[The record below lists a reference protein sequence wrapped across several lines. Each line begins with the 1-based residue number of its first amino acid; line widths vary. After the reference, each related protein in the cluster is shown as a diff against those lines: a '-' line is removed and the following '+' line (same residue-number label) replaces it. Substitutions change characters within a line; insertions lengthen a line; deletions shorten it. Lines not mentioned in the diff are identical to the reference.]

1 LILLNLNYN
10 QVAFIQKSILFLVI
24 SYATCAFAQDTA
36 ELERRHGFKDIRLQ
50 THIDSLKGTEFKKDI
65 KEKNEFP
72 AKLYEVNSA
81 EYKNIG
87 EVKVKQVEV
96 KTYKDLI
103 YEIIVITDKDT
114 RLMKGMI
121 KSFGEPKYI
130 LTTDTYNWLTDNL
143 SLTFK
148 DHSKREIRLTYRSY
162 PIIKM
167 MKADKGKKIDDIA
180 EDFDQD

>member
-1 LILLNLNYN
+1 MLI
-10 QVAFIQKSILFLVI
+10 IRKSLFLVLFG
-24 SYATCAFAQDTA
+24 YAACAIAQDTA
-36 ELERRHGFKDIRLQ
+36 ELGRRNGFKDIKLG
-50 THIDSLKGTEFKKDI
+50 THIDSLRGTEFKKEI

-72 AKLYEVNSA
+72 AKLYEVNSE
-81 EYKNIG
+81 EYKSIG
-87 EVKVKQVEV
+87 EVKVKKVEV

-130 LTTDTYNWLTDNL
+130 LTTDTYNWLSEHL

-148 DHSKREIRLTYRSY
+148 DHSRREIQLTYRSY
-162 PIIKM
+162 PIVKM
-167 MKADKGKKIDDIA
+167 MREDKGRKIDDIA
-180 EDFDQD
+180 EDF

>member
-1 LILLNLNYN
+1 MVSIKKTFLLLLI
-10 QVAFIQKSILFLVI
+10 SCSFL
-24 SYATCAFAQDTA
+24 AAAQDTA
-36 ELERRHGFKDIRLQ
+36 ELARRNGFKDIKLGS
-50 THIDSLKGTEFKKDI
+50 HIDSLKGTEFKKDI

-72 AKLYEVNSA
+72 AKLYEVNSDQ
-81 EYKNIG
+81 YKSIG

-130 LTTDTYNWLTDNL
+130 LTTDTYNWLTETL

-148 DHSKREIRLTYRSY
+148 DHSKKEIRLTYRSY
-162 PIIKM
+162 PVLKM
-167 MKADKGKKIDDIA
+167 MREDKGKKIDDIA
-180 EDFDQD
+180 EDF